1 MTKNIDFEAH
11 QLYTLLADGGL
22 ALTRTSTGYG
32 LVAMRS
38 DAVRRIYALKGRAAV
53 KPCVTVATMTILDDI
68 AKPLDADMRQWL
80 IGAAARWPMALI
92 NELNP
97 ASKLLASW
105 EPFVRAQ
112 CTKVDTIAT
121 FFGVGDLVARAADIA
136 YQHGELLVGS
146 SANRSGT
153 GNNYTIEDVPEEMR
167 TLVDRVFDFGAT
179 HVSAEGKLASS
190 ILDLTRGGI
199 FQRQGVSHSEI
210 ESSWEQFRS
219 LRRAA

>member
-38 DAVRRIYALKGRAAV
+38 EAVRRIYALKGRAAV

-68 AKPLDADMRQWL
+68 AKPLAPDTRDWL
-80 IGAAARWPMALI
+80 IGAARRWPLALI

-97 ASKLLASW
+97 DSKLLASW
-105 EPFVRAQ
+105 EPFVRGQ
-112 CTKVDTIAT
+112 CTKVDTVAS
-121 FFGVGDLVARAADIA
+121 FFGVGELVSRAADIA
-136 YQHGELLVGS
+136 FQHGELLVGS

-153 GNNYTIEDVPEEMR
+153 GNNYTIDDVPEEMR
-167 TLVDRVFDFGAT
+167 TSVDGVFDFGAT
-179 HVSAEGKLASS
+179 HVSADGKLASS
-190 ILDLTRGGI
+190 ILDLTRGGT
-199 FQRQGVSHSEI
+199 FQRQGILHAEI
-210 ESSWEQFRS
+210 EASWEEFRA